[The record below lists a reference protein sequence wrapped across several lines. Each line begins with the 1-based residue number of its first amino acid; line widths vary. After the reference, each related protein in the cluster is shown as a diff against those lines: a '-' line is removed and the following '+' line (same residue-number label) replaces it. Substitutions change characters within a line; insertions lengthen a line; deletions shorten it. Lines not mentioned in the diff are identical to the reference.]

1 MKKVNTSVAEKKVE
15 QKNAKKDRWIKFNLS
30 PGTLA
35 CFKGQ
40 PPPISINSNMHTK
53 KEIKTLSQVKNE
65 PKSTLGTCLPIR
77 DVCKNQRLRS
87 ITCLKK
93 GTFDERVVFME
104 YGNFDV
110 YVDNSTKKKSNS
122 SKSRSPS

>member
-15 QKNAKKDRWIKFNLS
+15 QKNVKKDKWIRFNLS
-30 PGTLA
+30 PATLA

-40 PPPISINSNMHTK
+40 PPSIPINSNMQTK
-53 KEIKTLSQVKNE
+53 KEIKTFGQVKTD
-65 PKSTLGTCLPIR
+65 PKSTLGACLPVR
-77 DVCKNQRLRS
+77 DLCKNQRLRS
-87 ITCLKK
+87 VTSLKK

-110 YVDNSTKKKSNS
+110 YVDNSTRKNSNS
-122 SKSRSPS
+122 SKARSPS